1 MKSISIFLFNYIL
14 TRLSI
19 VHGRLVIAG
28 GCVRAVEKMSSFKI
42 SPFLA
47 LDPLRESDSV
57 RVVEEDKNMIILE
70 SAGHQDLA
78 QHDHSGESAVITTKI
93 NDNKGEIDE
102 RVYDGRCNLHGNENL
117 LAGLRPCRSIDKSI
131 SIQRLHLNFIFGA
144 SPIIVHN
151 RVFKSLWE
159 ILN

>member
-1 MKSISIFLFNYIL
+1 M
-14 TRLSI
+14 RLSI

-47 LDPLRESDSV
+47 SDPLRESDSV

-78 QHDHSGESAVITTKI
+78 
-93 NDNKGEIDE
+93 
-102 RVYDGRCNLHGNENL
+102 
-117 LAGLRPCRSIDKSI
+117 
-131 SIQRLHLNFIFGA
+131 
-144 SPIIVHN
+144 
-151 RVFKSLWE
+151 
-159 ILN
+159 

>member
-1 MKSISIFLFNYIL
+1 MSMLGWL
-14 TRLSI
+14 C
-19 VHGRLVIAG
+19 
-28 GCVRAVEKMSSFKI
+28 CVRAVEKMSSFKI

-47 LDPLRESDSV
+47 SDPLRESDLV
-57 RVVEEDKNMIILE
+57 QVVEDKNMIILE

-78 QHDHSGESAVITTKI
+78 QHDHSGDNAVITTKI

-102 RVYDGRCNLHGNENL
+102 RVYDGRYNLHGNENL

-131 SIQRLHLNFIFGA
+131 SIQWFHLNFIFGA

-159 ILN
+159 I